1 MNIVKSIPNT
11 ITCGNLICGVLGIVF
26 TFKGRVD
33 IAFPLMLASSVFD
46 FFDGLAARALKAY
59 SAVGKELDSLADMVS
74 FGVLP
79 SLMLFK
85 MMQQC
90 TFSDSIWCYVPLS
103 LAVASSLRLAKFNVD
118 ERQHENFLGLA
129 TPASAIICGALCYFI
144 AHDQSTFLSFW
155 ASGNVFVPVLSLVLS
170 ALLLSEIPMFSM
182 KFSKNSDRSVNIK
195 RICFLINSAICI
207 AIVIVFSY
215 NWALALLMIFIVYIL
230 MNILYL
236 IFK

>member
-1 MNIVKSIPNT
+1 M
-11 ITCGNLICGVLGIVF
+11 LGIVF

-103 LAVASSLRLAKFNVD
+103 LAVASALRLAKFNVD